1 MFQKNKPWIIALI
14 VMAVL
19 FLGGTL
25 TVSLLGPEN
34 KEIKARS
41 AAISGAV
48 TAADTAK
55 VIGWLQ
61 TFLFI
66 IIIAVPITATA
77 YMRKWMSRKKA
88 DAVID
93 KLMEYDLPEELIEYI
108 QQKLAENTPRK
119 TIRRSLVKRGYPEEK
134 IDNALEYVETI
145 SESITTPEAHIEE
158 KPKDKSME
166 LPDEL
171 IEYIQLL
178 LKRHVSY
185 KVIEKNLLKTGWPEK
200 IIDFAIDYTKKKNG
214 PNS

>member
-178 LKRHVSY
+178 LKRHISY

>member
-1 MFQKNKPWIIALI
+1 MFQKNKPWIIVLI

-119 TIRRSLVKRGYPEEK
+119 TIRRSMVKRGYPEEK

>member
-25 TVSLLGPEN
+25 TVSLLGPGN

-55 VIGWLQ
+55 VIGWLW

-66 IIIAVPITATA
+66 IIIAAPIAATA
-77 YMRKWMSRKKA
+77 YMQKWMSRKKA

-108 QQKLAENTPRK
+108 QQKLAENTLRK
-119 TIRRSLVKRGYPEEK
+119 TIRRSLVKRGYSEEK

-145 SESITTPEAHIEE
+145 SESITTPEAELHIEE
-158 KPKDKSME
+158 KPKDME

-171 IEYIQLL
+171 VEYVQLL
-178 LKRHVSY
+178 LKRQVSD
-185 KVIEKNLLKTGWPEK
+185 KVIRKNLLKTGWPEK
-200 IIDFAIDYTKKKNG
+200 IIDFAIDYTKKQNG